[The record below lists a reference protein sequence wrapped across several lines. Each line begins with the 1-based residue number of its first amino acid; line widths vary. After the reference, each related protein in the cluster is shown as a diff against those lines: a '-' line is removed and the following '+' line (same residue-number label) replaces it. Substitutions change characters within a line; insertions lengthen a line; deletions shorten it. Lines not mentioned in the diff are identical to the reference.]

1 MPLQWRHGVYGA
13 RMKKPGFTSSTFTGL
28 SWTRRKFL
36 TLGAGAIPLLTL
48 SRKNQA
54 EDFDY
59 QGNPFRD
66 RFQSFRR
73 TFRVEPDREEAER
86 IVRHIIRN
94 REPRTDLID
103 LDVPD
108 IAENGSAVPVV
119 IQINCAM
126 TEHDYPPLVHLL
138 ALENPFPEIAKY
150 RFTPACGRAR
160 VTARIRMR
168 TTAPLVVIAEMSD
181 GSVGVMEKIVNV
193 TLGACT

>member
-1 MPLQWRHGVYGA
+1 
-13 RMKKPGFTSSTFTGL
+13 MKKPGFTSSTFTGL

-86 IVRHIIRN
+86 IVRHIIRD

-119 IQINCAM
+119 AEIVSAPDEPVLIVTFAPAMRYSVPSVSVVREPLIPCCA
-126 TEHDYPPLVHLL
+126 
-138 ALENPFPEIAKY
+138 
-150 RFTPACGRAR
+150 
-160 VTARIRMR
+160 
-168 TTAPLVVIAEMSD
+168 
-181 GSVGVMEKIVNV
+181 
-193 TLGACT
+193 